1 MNNPITLYYV
11 NNIIEALLWDS
22 DFFLYSQRPRM
33 MATGSWSWASLDL
46 SMALKDLTLGLV
58 WYKSLGLE
66 AVQSHFQVLAQL
78 FTSNVTLGRN
88 F

>member
-1 MNNPITLYYV
+1 
-11 NNIIEALLWDS
+11 
-22 DFFLYSQRPRM
+22 
-33 MATGSWSWASLDL
+33 MATGPWSWASLDL